1 MQSLVGDTAVP
12 CRSNIHRVQKKVV
25 YFVSERNF
33 TTTGFIFLQFS
44 VTITEKLVYKYVSGS
59 LDKKDNTGVNTVLN
73 TGVNTRVNTGVNT
86 GDNT

>member
-1 MQSLVGDTAVP
+1 MLACYVAVHAFTLILA
-12 CRSNIHRVQKKVV
+12 CRVISDN
-25 YFVSERNF
+25 
-33 TTTGFIFLQFS
+33 
-44 VTITEKLVYKYVSGS
+44 GS